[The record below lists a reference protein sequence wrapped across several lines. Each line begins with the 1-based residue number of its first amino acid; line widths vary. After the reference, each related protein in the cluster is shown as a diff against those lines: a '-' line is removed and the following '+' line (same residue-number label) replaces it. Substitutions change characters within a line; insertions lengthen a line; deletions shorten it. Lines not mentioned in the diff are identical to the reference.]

1 MLITVDDSG
10 DPGLKPGAGSSKHF
24 VIAAVCFENEAD
36 AERMRRRINKLK
48 DELGWV
54 RMREFK
60 FRKDRPETKRVFFSA
75 IRNLNF
81 RVSIVILEKSKI
93 ADRDFRKNPSK
104 LYNATILKAVK
115 SLSCELDDLY
125 VHIDGEAGK
134 GYRHRVKTYFRQSL
148 PRGVLSDVD
157 YRDSKDD
164 VLVQLADMV
173 VGVARHSVSD
183 KPDAGA
189 YLNLIKK
196 HIDSISTYI

>member
-1 MLITVDDSG
+1 
-10 DPGLKPGAGSSKHF
+10 
-24 VIAAVCFENEAD
+24 
-36 AERMRRRINKLK
+36 
-48 DELGWV
+48 
-54 RMREFK
+54 MREFK
-60 FRKDRPETKRVFFSA
+60 FRKDRPETKQLFFSTV
-75 IRNLNF
+75 RSLNF

-93 ADRDFRKNPSK
+93 SDRDYLKNPSK

-134 GYRHRVKTYFRQSL
+134 GYRHRVKTYFRQNL
-148 PRGVLSDVD
+148 PKSILNDVD

-173 VGVARHSVSD
+173 AGAARHSVSD
-183 KPDAGA
+183 KPDAGL